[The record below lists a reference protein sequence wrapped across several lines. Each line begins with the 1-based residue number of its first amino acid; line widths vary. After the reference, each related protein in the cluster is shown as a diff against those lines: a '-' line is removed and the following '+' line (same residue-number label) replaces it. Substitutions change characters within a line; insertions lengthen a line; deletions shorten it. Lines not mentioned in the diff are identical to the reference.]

1 MRNYYTTES
10 SLDLFI
16 ELNAHWSHGGH
27 WFDETNPDDIALLDK
42 WMTRAKERGSAYYHQ
57 AILIWTQ
64 RDLLKREFAKENELN
79 YVVFWKNDL
88 SDAREYLSR
97 IK

>member
-1 MRNYYTTES
+1 MLYCIRKYMITGKRST
-10 SLDLFI
+10 
-16 ELNAHWSHGGH
+16 
-27 WFDETNPDDIALLDK
+27 
-42 WMTRAKERGSAYYHQ
+42 
-57 AILIWTQ
+57 ILIWTQ